1 MMQQADVVRHLQLV
15 PWLVPAGAIEH
26 RVVTIGDVP
35 ADFAQMP
42 VHGVDVDPGQ
52 DQGGADALG
61 GADSPKQAGPFVA
74 EIARPGAALGP
85 DIGHG
90 SLLTDAGLIL
100 PPHLDRPVPG
110 RLGHGPGYQ
119 SGEVFFMRLKGLY
132 VLLRMLW
139 SDRHV
144 PESQTLEQR
153 ADAALGQHDAEPP
166 LPVSWPDARREILA
180 APPPS
185 SARSR
190 PARTQ
195 AATSASCSAVSFGMP
210 PGGLRSD
217 KPRSPSAL

>member
-1 MMQQADVVRHLQLV
+1 MQQADVVRHLQLV

-35 ADFAQMP
+35 ADFAQMQ

-61 GADSPKQAGPFVA
+61 GADSPKQVGPLIA

-90 SLLTDAGLIL
+90 TLLTDAGLIL

-166 LPVSWPDARREILA
+166 LDARREILA

-190 PARTQ
+190 PAR